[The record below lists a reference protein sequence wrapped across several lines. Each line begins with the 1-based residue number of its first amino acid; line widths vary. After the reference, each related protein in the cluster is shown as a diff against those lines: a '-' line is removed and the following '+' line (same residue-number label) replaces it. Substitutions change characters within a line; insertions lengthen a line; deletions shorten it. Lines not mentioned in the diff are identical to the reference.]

1 MDYWPIVLLISTVVL
16 GILTGKYK
24 VQFERAKRIIKA
36 AAALL
41 KALDMGLDDD
51 QVTEAEWRV
60 IWAKIKEVL
69 SA

>member
-16 GILTGKYK
+16 GILTGKYG
-24 VQFERAKRIIKA
+24 VQFARAKRVIKA
-36 AAALL
+36 AAGLL
-41 KALDMGLDDD
+41 KALDEGLDDD
-51 QVTEAEWRV
+51 QVTEADWRV